1 MLQNQLFD
9 SKFHDVELGIVGR
22 VDRCSSYNSPIN
34 FLVVKIYCY
43 QIVNH
48 SWPGTLFAATT
59 IRDALSVSMT
69 QYFEQK
75 WMTLR
80 LGMSIQSN

>member
-9 SKFHDVELGIVGR
+9 SKFHDVELGIVGSI
-22 VDRCSSYNSPIN
+22 DGCSSYNSPIH

-48 SWPGTLFAATT
+48 SWPATT
-59 IRDALSVSMT
+59 VQDAFSVSMT